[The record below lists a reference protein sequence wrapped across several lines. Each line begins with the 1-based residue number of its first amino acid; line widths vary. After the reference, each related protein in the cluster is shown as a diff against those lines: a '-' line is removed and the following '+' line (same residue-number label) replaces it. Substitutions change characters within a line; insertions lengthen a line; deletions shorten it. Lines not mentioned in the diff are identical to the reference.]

1 MAMAISK
8 SEVCNLPPVTV
19 AGEHVSQANLER
31 QGEFEEIL
39 SHSLPKF
46 RRIALRRLRN
56 PEDAED
62 AVQDAMLSAFRHIDR
77 FNGRAQMTT
86 WLTAILINAVRM
98 QIRRRPRGQM
108 ISIDHRQDDHQP
120 TLAETLADQRPTPE
134 KTLEQSELRQ
144 LLARLTAALPAKQ
157 QAALRLRQRDGL
169 SVKEA
174 AKRLRVPE
182 GTVKAHLTRGRVKL
196 MQRFQAA
203 TAGRKRNKASCE
215 NGWNDM
221 PSVPLS
227 FLGRDQIDARC
238 D

>member
-1 MAMAISK
+1 MAIARSK
-8 SEVCNLPPVTV
+8 PEVCNVPPVTV
-19 AGEHVSQANLER
+19 AGEHAAEANLER

-46 RRIALRRLRN
+46 RRVAMRRLRN

-77 FNGRAQMTT
+77 FDGRAQMTT
-86 WLTAILINAVRM
+86 WLTAIVINAVRM

-108 ISIDHRQDDHQP
+108 ISIDHSPEDHQP

-134 KTLEQSELRQ
+134 KTLEQCELRQ
-144 LLARLTAALPAKQ
+144 LLTRLTAALPAKQ

-174 AKRLRVPE
+174 AERLRVPE
-182 GTVKAHLTRGRVKL
+182 GTVKALLTRGRVKL

-203 TAGRKRNKASCE
+203 TAGRKPNKASCE

-221 PSVPLS
+221 QSIPLS
-227 FLGRDQIDARC
+227 FLGRDHIDA
-238 D
+238 